1 MTVAN
6 RCEKYSRQANCLSKG
21 WKREGRETTELS
33 RNRKEFS
40 MTGVYK
46 VEYKERKQELKEM
59 CSESREFMH
68 TFSSTGKTNRKY
80 RRSKMQQRAFQTM
93 SHTW

>member
-1 MTVAN
+1 
-6 RCEKYSRQANCLSKG
+6 
-21 WKREGRETTELS
+21 
-33 RNRKEFS
+33 

-59 CSESREFMH
+59 YSESREFMH